1 MAYLINKRQEV
12 VFSAGYSRLMCM
24 VAYRHSRNKRCGEG
38 RNGVGRRRSE
48 SPNVEWE
55 KFRWREVGG
64 SPVNFVTRSTVR
76 EVMVVESVSRW
87 SPRVPC
93 TPRNACHIV
102 RENSRAGKGESGIG
116 CRLSNV
122 GVGPY
127 LRETQRKKS
136 WDRVDYPDKR
146 AYTPEVIWGFEC

>member
-1 MAYLINKRQEV
+1 
-12 VFSAGYSRLMCM
+12 M
-24 VAYRHSRNKRCGEG
+24 VLDVGGLSLQTLSG
-38 RNGVGRRRSE
+38 RNSDGERLVGH
-48 SPNVEWE
+48 
-55 KFRWREVGG
+55 
-64 SPVNFVTRSTVR
+64 RSTLLHVR